1 MSQEDK
7 HQHIIQRLT
16 CLRDCS
22 LIQTGVTLDLY
33 QREGTD
39 RSVFFVKIPAL
50 ADQLFEVFDNHHSF
64 SFEECRSYIRIALGI
79 KEQPYD

>member
-16 CLRDCS
+16 CLKDSS
-22 LIQTGVTLDLY
+22 LIQTGMTLDLY

-39 RSVFFVKIPAL
+39 RSVLFVKIQAL
-50 ADQLFEVFDNHHSF
+50 ADQLFEVFDNHHGF
-64 SFEECRSYIRIALGI
+64 SFEECRAYIRIVLGI
-79 KEQPYD
+79 KEQPFD

>member
-16 CLRDCS
+16 CLKDSS
-22 LIQTGVTLDLY
+22 LIQTGMTLDLY

-39 RSVFFVKIPAL
+39 RSVFFVNIPAL
-50 ADQLFEVFDNHHSF
+50 ADQLFEVFDNHHGF
-64 SFEECRSYIRIALGI
+64 SFEECRAYIRIVLGI
-79 KEQPYD
+79 KEQPFD